1 MARRRLTGFNLSFLD
16 IMACGFG
23 AVTLLFLILRHQG
36 DILVDSPRPEPEIE
50 LLREDIQY
58 ARAEAQRL
66 AREQQQQRLQREF
79 LQKQL
84 QTLSGSIEQQEFA
97 LRAQEDPEQGLGALK
112 KQVLELEARTAEA
125 ENLQGGN
132 NSRRFIGEGNRQ
144 YLTGLHLGGER
155 ILILVDASA
164 SMLADNIV
172 NVLRRRNM
180 SEEQQRQSP
189 KWQWTVRTVEWLIAQ
204 LPAHSRFQVYVF
216 NTDAR
221 AVLAGTEE
229 SWLDAADSLDLE
241 RTVEA
246 LQRLVPS
253 GGSSLINAFSAIDLL
268 AEKPDNLFLLTD
280 GLPTQGKS
288 PPRAAKV
295 SGAQRLEYF
304 YGAVNA
310 LPQAITANIILFPME
325 GDMQAA
331 GAFWQLAARTKGA
344 YLSPSRDWP

>member
-1 MARRRLTGFNLSFLD
+1 MARRRATGFNLSFLD

-36 DILVDSPRPEPEIE
+36 DILVDTPRPEPEIE
-50 LLREDIQY
+50 LLREDIMY
-58 ARAEAQRL
+58 AQAQAERL
-66 AREQQQQRLQREF
+66 ARLEQQQRLQREY
-79 LQKQL
+79 LEKQL
-84 QTLSGSIEQQEFA
+84 QTLSGSVEQQEFA
-97 LRAQEDPEQGLGALK
+97 LRAQEDPEQGLEALK

-125 ENLQGGN
+125 EDLQGGN

-180 SEEQQRQSP
+180 SVEQQRQSP

-216 NTDAR
+216 NTTAQ
-221 AVLAGTEE
+221 AVLAGTENT
-229 SWLDAADSLDLE
+229 WLDAADSLDLE
-241 RTVEA
+241 RTVDA
-246 LQRLVPS
+246 LQKLVPS
-253 GGSSLINAFSAIDLL
+253 GGSSLINAFDAIDAL
-268 AEKPDNLFLLTD
+268 ADKPDNLFLLTD
-280 GLPTQGKS
+280 GLPTQGES

-295 SGAQRLEYF
+295 SGAQRLEHF
-304 YGAVNA
+304 YAAVNS